1 MYQVGWNK
9 QEIKIEP
16 TGYAMFGYGMS
27 MHRATIKRTALY
39 ARSFSIQDASGQR
52 LLLCCVDL
60 GCITYAM
67 RQGVVQQ
74 LQQTLGTAFQDSHLV
89 LMATHTHSG
98 PGGCGFEALY
108 NMPTLG
114 FVPEHLQAIV
124 CAIVESIVQAIES
137 AQYTEIGMASST
149 FSPEVPVAWNRS
161 LQAYN
166 RNIGIEQ
173 KTEQH
178 THLAIQRDIDRKSVV

>member
-1 MYQVGWNK
+1 MGLKYQGWSMYHVGWNK

-16 TGYAMFGYGMS
+16 TGYAMFGYGMWT
-27 MHRATIKRTALY
+27 HRATTKRTALY

-74 LQQTLGTAFQDSHLV
+74 LQQQLGTAFQESYFA
-89 LMATHTHSG
+89 LMATHTHSA

-108 NMPTLG
+108 NMPTPG
-114 FVPEHLQAIV
+114 FVPEYLQAIV
-124 CAIVESIVQAIES
+124 NSIVESVVQAIAS
-137 AQYTEIGMASST
+137 AQ
-149 FSPEVPVAWNRS
+149 
-161 LQAYN
+161 
-166 RNIGIEQ
+166 
-173 KTEQH
+173 
-178 THLAIQRDIDRKSVV
+178 